1 MSAKIT
7 AILRLGLEPEQQV
20 SWCLFT
26 GASTELSA
34 VTTQYGSLEEA
45 AQKLANRSVVVFVPA
60 SEVVLHRVELPIRN
74 RQRLRAAV
82 PFSLEDSLISSV
94 GETHF
99 AIAESRRGAEKG
111 TLVAAVA
118 HSKIQHWV
126 DLLKKAAFRVEC
138 LIPEQFGFSGEE
150 EAAIWLEQE
159 QVYLSH
165 PGSEWVWVT
174 RPENLE
180 EISALLSAD
189 EQKVALYQV
198 GGVVTPLWGEIEV
211 QQESSTV
218 ESLLPII
225 ASTWLLNDNRGV
237 NLLQGRYRPGERWR
251 QLLQYWEGTA
261 SLIVAVILL
270 VTISAWVQVIERRMD
285 HNQYRTKIESLYRQ
299 TFPAAKRVVNP
310 RLQMERKLSALNQ
323 AEQPGQ
329 ATPLQAL
336 KNISYILKNKIL
348 NKKEGGKLRLLNFKN
363 GGFDLSLEVKSLQH
377 LDQLKE
383 NLSHETGYGV
393 EIVNASS
400 VEGKI
405 EGRIKITLPDFQ
417 LGNINK

>member
-1 MSAKIT
+1 
-7 AILRLGLEPEQQV
+7 
-20 SWCLFT
+20 
-26 GASTELSA
+26 
-34 VTTQYGSLEEA
+34 
-45 AQKLANRSVVVFVPA
+45 
-60 SEVVLHRVELPIRN
+60 
-74 RQRLRAAV
+74 
-82 PFSLEDSLISSV
+82 
-94 GETHF
+94 
-99 AIAESRRGAEKG
+99 
-111 TLVAAVA
+111 
-118 HSKIQHWV
+118 
-126 DLLKKAAFRVEC
+126 
-138 LIPEQFGFSGEE
+138 
-150 EAAIWLEQE
+150 
-159 QVYLSH
+159 
-165 PGSEWVWVT
+165 
-174 RPENLE
+174 
-180 EISALLSAD
+180 
-189 EQKVALYQV
+189 V